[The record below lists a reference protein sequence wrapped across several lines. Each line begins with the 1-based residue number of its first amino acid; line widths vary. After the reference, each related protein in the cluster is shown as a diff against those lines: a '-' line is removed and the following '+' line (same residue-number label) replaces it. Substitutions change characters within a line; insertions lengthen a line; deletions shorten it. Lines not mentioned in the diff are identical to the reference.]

1 MNTIFFK
8 AYLIILTLLLSACGG
23 SAVTNPIAIQ
33 DAESY
38 TNSGL
43 QAFSVG
49 DSDHAQQL
57 FNKALTLY
65 QGLDNQ
71 QGVLSSHINLA
82 QVTLAA
88 GDYPTTQEHLERA
101 ADIVKTAEF
110 QSYQPRVTL
119 LLAQSA
125 IGQNEYVQAEKS
137 LQPLLPEFN
146 GLTPVNPPDMIQLT
160 AIASRTSIAFAQQQD
175 ESLWT
180 QRYAKALTLSDNNAP
195 VFVSRLLRFQA
206 ELLQH
211 QQQYKQAESHLQRAL
226 SGYKASYSRPGI
238 ATTLAELGRLSMAQG
253 HWADAQS
260 YLTRSN
266 TVFRYIG
273 DLDRVMQNNV
283 YLETVQK
290 ELVKHERPKK

>member
-1 MNTIFFK
+1 MNITDFK
-8 AYLIILTLLLSACGG
+8 AYLIMLTLLLSACTG
-23 SAVTNPIAIQ
+23 STVTDPIAIQ

-43 QAFSVG
+43 HAFSVG
-49 DSDHAQQL
+49 KSDHAQQL

-71 QGVLSSHINLA
+71 QGVVSSHINLA
-82 QVTLAA
+82 QVALAA
-88 GDYPTTQEHLERA
+88 GDYPTTQKHLQRA
-101 ADIVKTAEF
+101 ADIVKAAEF
-110 QSYQPRVTL
+110 QPYQPRVTL

-125 IGQNEYVQAEKS
+125 IGQHEYAQAEKN
-137 LQPLLPEFN
+137 LQALLPEFD
-146 GLTPVNPPDMIQLT
+146 GLTPLNPPDMIQLT
-160 AIASRTSIAFAQQQD
+160 AIASRTSMAFAQQQD

-180 QRYAKALTLSDNNAP
+180 QRYAKALTLSDNDTP

-226 SGYKASYSRPGI
+226 SGYKTSYSRSGI
-238 ATTLAELGRLSMAQG
+238 ATTLAQLGRLSMVQG
-253 HWADAQS
+253 HWADAHN

-266 TVFRYIG
+266 AVFRYIG
-273 DLDRVMQNNV
+273 NHDRVMQNNA

-290 ELVKHERPKK
+290 NL